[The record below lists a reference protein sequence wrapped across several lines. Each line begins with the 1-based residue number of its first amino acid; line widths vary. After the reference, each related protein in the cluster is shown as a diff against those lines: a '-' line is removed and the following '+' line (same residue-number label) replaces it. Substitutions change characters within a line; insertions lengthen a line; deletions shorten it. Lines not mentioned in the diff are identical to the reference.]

1 MDIYTEKSIEKNPVI
16 FDQYDLQVVQI
27 ADLAWRE
34 GKYRWPE
41 SWLSKPQAPDQIVDA
56 TINCYQPPL
65 PPSHLNHLLAPLVS
79 LDIVFLPFN
88 ATPLPYT

>member
-1 MDIYTEKSIEKNPVI
+1 MDIYTEKRIEKNPVI
-16 FDQYDLQVVQI
+16 FDQYDLQVVLI

-56 TINCYQPPL
+56 TINC
-65 PPSHLNHLLAPLVS
+65 
-79 LDIVFLPFN
+79 
-88 ATPLPYT
+88 